1 MARRSPTTRGRT
13 IPSKRPAARLER
25 MSRFLPSTTRTCF
38 ATHTGVHTNAV
49 EGLHMHLKRFLRKF
63 SLIGCD
69 RILRTNIHVI
79 AAAVMSSPKHS
90 ATNSR
95 VQKLLHAFRTVA
107 QYNVPAETIAA
118 DFRTKTFVGP
128 FSLFRRPPTALW
140 SAIPRSRSSSQA
152 EFEDHERR
160 EEERR
165 ATAES
170 ARNPRRRRRSPPMPR
185 RHSRRRGRRCATPSG
200 SRRPRTQWQPT
211 APRKL
216 RGRRPTCW

>member
-1 MARRSPTTRGRT
+1 
-13 IPSKRPAARLER
+13 
-25 MSRFLPSTTRTCF
+25 MSAGLLVLFDGAEIANDSWPYNSIEKACREAGKNVKVSAVNHTHMF

-128 FSLFRRPPTALW
+128 FSLFRRPPTA
-140 SAIPRSRSSSQA
+140 
-152 EFEDHERR
+152 
-160 EEERR
+160 
-165 ATAES
+165 
-170 ARNPRRRRRSPPMPR
+170 
-185 RHSRRRGRRCATPSG
+185 
-200 SRRPRTQWQPT
+200 
-211 APRKL
+211 
-216 RGRRPTCW
+216 